1 MRRREFIALLGGAA
15 AAWPLAARAQQP
27 DGMRRIGVLMT
38 LAEDDPEAKA
48 RLAGFRQGLEKR
60 GWSEGRNVR
69 IDYRYALAGAQ
80 AQVLAKELVALQ
92 PDVIFAHSTPTVAAL
107 QRESRTIPIVFAGL
121 ADPIGSGF
129 VASLPRPGGNIT
141 GVMQYEASVTGKWL
155 AMLKEIAPSL
165 VRAAFVANPKTA
177 PFYDYYLRAGK
188 ALGPSLGI
196 DVVLS
201 PVENDA
207 ADIERAIES
216 FASAPNGGLVLMPD
230 TATAVHRDLII
241 ALAARHRMPAV
252 YFSRLFVAAGG
263 LMSYGVDFVDLF
275 RQAASYVDRILRGD
289 KPADLP
295 VQAATK
301 FETTV
306 NLKTAKALGL
316 TVPPGL
322 LVAAD
327 EVIE

>member
-1 MRRREFIALLGGAA
+1 MLDLRRRQFLTLLGGA

-27 DGMRRIGVLMT
+27 DRMRRIGVLMAF
-38 LAEDDPEAKA
+38 AEDDPEAKA
-48 RLAGFRQGLEKR
+48 RLAAFRQGLEKR
-60 GWSEGRNVR
+60 GWSEGRDVR
-69 IDYRYALAGAQ
+69 IDARFAPAGTQ

-92 PDVIFAHSTPTVAAL
+92 PDAILAHSTPLTAAL
-107 QRESRTIPIVFAGL
+107 QRESRTIPIVFAVV
-121 ADPIGSGF
+121 ADPVGSGF
-129 VASLPRPGGNIT
+129 IASLPRPGGNIT

-155 AMLKEIAPSL
+155 AMLKEVAPGL

-177 PFYDYYLRAGK
+177 TYYDYYVHAGE
-188 ALGPSLGI
+188 AVAPSLAI
-196 DVVLS
+196 E
-201 PVENDA
+201 PVPILIENA
-207 ADIERAIES
+207 TDIERA
-216 FASAPNGGLVLMPD
+216 
-230 TATAVHRDLII
+230 TTAVHRDLFI
-241 ALAARHRMPAV
+241 ALAARHRLPAV
-252 YFSRLFVAAGG
+252 YWDRSLVAAGG
-263 LMSYGVDFVDLF
+263 LMSYGNDLVDTF
-275 RQAASYVDRILRGD
+275 RQAAAYVDRILRGD

-301 FETTV
+301 FETII